1 MKTTVLG
8 VALCAC
14 VSFLAAATLGRPSE
28 AVAQRGSETTA
39 GSELITVSAMVGD
52 KGQVQQLTVID
63 PRTRVMSVY
72 HLELSS
78 GAITLR
84 SVRNITWD
92 LQLREFNGVAPL
104 PQEIRALLEQR

>member
-1 MKTTVLG
+1 
-8 VALCAC
+8 
-14 VSFLAAATLGRPSE
+14 
-28 AVAQRGSETTA
+28 
-39 GSELITVSAMVGD
+39 
-52 KGQVQQLTVID
+52 
-63 PRTRVMSVY
+63 VMSVY

-104 PQEIRALLEQR
+104 PQEIRALLEPR